1 MSFVDAIGVISGI
14 LTIVSFASDN
24 FGSGE
29 TSGSTFKVAVALD
42 GPNGPTD
49 AGGDLPDVRVWNDV
63 GNFVGMVADP
73 GTVSNGNLGEIK
85 VDHENQG
92 VYSLFS
98 ANNDA
103 ICVAWVTTTWSEDRG
118 GNQYAVS
125 GDYGEACGGTWF
137 ESHMYPNA
145 DEEYQ
150 PKCFWIDKDGDQP
163 KTGFQVRWP
172 AFSKDEF
179 SEDDTDPARLCND
192 IDFGLRDEEDP
203 NSINY
208 RVQKKRSNK
217 LRVRQP
223 RRRPQWA
230 DSEIVISDAKQ
241 HSAKRL
247 CQSDTSMGPDFA
259 HTGEA
264 LFCDMEAKMLYAFCT
279 GNDSETCFDLDSQTL
294 ATKHNGTIG
303 GNLRLATVGAM
314 SASVNSASAKGD
326 ATGSKSKYSST
337 RDWRSTAKKV

>member
-1 MSFVDAIGVISGI
+1 MAAFVEAIGVISG
-14 LTIVSFASDN
+14 LLGIVSFAQDN

-29 TSGSTFKVAVALD
+29 TSGSTYKFAVALD
-42 GPNGPTD
+42 GPGGTTN

-63 GNFVGMVADP
+63 GKFVGMSVDP
-73 GTVSNGNLGEIK
+73 GKVKNGNLGEYS

-98 ANNDA
+98 ANDDA
-103 ICVAWVTTTWSEDRG
+103 ICVAWVTTTWSDDRG

-125 GDYGEACGGTWF
+125 GDYGEACGGVWF

-150 PKCFWIDKDGDQP
+150 PKCFWIDANGDQP
-163 KTGFQVRWP
+163 QTGFQVRWP
-172 AFSKDEF
+172 AFSKDSFDEN
-179 SEDDTDPARLCND
+179 DTDPHRLCNG
-192 IDFGLRDEEDP
+192 IDFGLREEEDP
-203 NSINY
+203 NSITY
-208 RVQKKRSNK
+208 RTSKDRRNK

-223 RRRPQWA
+223 PRRPAWA

-259 HTGEA
+259 HTGEE
-264 LFCDMEAKMLYAFCT
+264 LFCDMDTKTLYAFCQVHDT
-279 GNDSETCFDLDSQTL
+279 ETCFDLDSQSLLTP
-294 ATKHNGTIG
+294 KHTQSNSTMG
-303 GNLRLATVGAM
+303 GNLRLATVHA
-314 SASVNSASAKGD
+314 AHLAAAPASA
-326 ATGSKSKYSST
+326 SKSKYSST
-337 RDWRSTAKKV
+337 RDWRSTSKKA

>member
-63 GNFVGMVADP
+63 GSFVGMTADP

-103 ICVAWVTTTWSEDRG
+103 ICVAWVTTTWSDDRG

-163 KTGFQVRWP
+163 QTGFQVRWP

-179 SEDDTDPARLCND
+179 SEDDTDPSRLCND

-203 NSINY
+203 NSITHY
-208 RVQKKRSNK
+208 VQKKRSNK

-259 HTGEA
+259 HTGEE

-279 GNDSETCFDLDSQTL
+279 GNDKETCFDLDSQSL
-294 ATKHNGTIG
+294 ATQNNGTIG
-303 GNLRLATVGAM
+303 GISRLATTGGINTP
-314 SASVNSASAKGD
+314 SVKLKAGS
-326 ATGSKSKYSST
+326 TGSKSKYAST